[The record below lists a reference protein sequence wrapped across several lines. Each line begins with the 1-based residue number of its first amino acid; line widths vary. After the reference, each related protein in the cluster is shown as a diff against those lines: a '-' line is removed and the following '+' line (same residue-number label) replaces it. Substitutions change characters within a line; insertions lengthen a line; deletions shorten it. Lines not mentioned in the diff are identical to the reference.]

1 MIGNN
6 INELISI
13 AESQSD
19 ERLAQELNPQ
29 TETGMLGPTW
39 LPAAELSF
47 REKMRSGAQAQQQQ
61 NNGSIIDQLAQSAM
75 MPQGMPPQGMPPQQ
89 QMMPQQMPQGM
100 MPQQSMPQQM
110 PPQQPMPPQ
119 MMAEGGMIG
128 GSMSGIGLM
137 ENMMEEGGMQGL
149 LQMLSNQR
157 KDEDQDPVT
166 QQEQM
171 MEQNAMASG
180 GMASGGIVN
189 YANGG
194 QITLDDLLN
203 RTFQDY
209 SDPTQ
214 ADLYQ
219 KTFPRDTTY
228 DTDPFGLDKY
238 TKLREAK
245 GELPLTDRQT
255 LDNLIYE
262 SRNIQLDDKN
272 FDGKRILN
280 EPNYE
285 RTVYTSPETAREKFT
300 NMQGEGFGWK
310 HLPEATLDTLKNTAV
325 GVGKGLAGTAAG
337 TGVEPETANTNK
349 TYAELLAEVGEID
362 SNAFGSTIMPFDRNL
377 LPDTIKNIATGAAGL
392 PEKIGTGY
400 VDLVKKAYGINEPDT
415 VNRKKSEGV
424 ELGPDFDPFIASD
437 DSDKNITPP
446 VDTTL
451 PDLNPD
457 AIKEVIAVTGDNTP
471 IVSNPSTTITAGGN
485 AGLTDDV
492 YRGQKQ
498 VLSEQMEKI
507 LNPLRNKD
515 GQMDRKWLAI
525 AAGAFNAA
533 QKGAPTLMAGLADL
547 GGGVTEQLQSLDKE
561 DQERAIAL
569 MTIYQKQMQLD
580 ETARGHDLT
589 YQASV
594 NKSIIDLQKSTDPL
608 DQLKYLQTSAKDYA
622 SVNEKI
628 ATGLL
633 DSSYKYT
640 NDILHSGQGNVV
652 AQIEYNNSLDKI
664 KTKENQIIE
673 QVEKEFNTDYDPN
686 NAEHKT
692 KADNLYQSWLS
703 KNTGLDTIRKDYY
716 SGRNQSDWVKSTLVL

>member
-6 INELISI
+6 INELIAI

-61 NNGSIIDQLAQSAM
+61 NNGSIIDQLAQQAMPPQMMSQGM
-75 MPQGMPPQGMPPQQ
+75 MPQGMPPQGM
-89 QMMPQQMPQGM
+89 MPQQP
-100 MPQQSMPQQM
+100 MPQQM

-255 LDNLIYE
+255 LDNVTQELL
-262 SRNIQLDDKN
+262 NIQTDDKN

-285 RTVYTSPETAREKFT
+285 RTVYTSPE
-300 NMQGEGFGWK
+300 
-310 HLPEATLDTLKNTAV
+310 
-325 GVGKGLAGTAAG
+325 
-337 TGVEPETANTNK
+337 VEPETANTNK

-437 DSDKNITPP
+437 DSGKNITPP
-446 VDTTL
+446 VDTT
-451 PDLNPD
+451 PVDIDPN

-471 IVSNPSTTITAGGN
+471 VVSNPTTITTAGGN

-652 AQIEYNNSLDKI
+652 AQNNYNTYLDEI

-703 KNTGLDTIRKDYY
+703 KNTGLNNIRKDYY

>member
-6 INELISI
+6 INELIAI

-61 NNGSIIDQLAQSAM
+61 NNGSIIDQLAQQAMPPQM
-75 MPQGMPPQGMPPQQ
+75 MPQGMPPQGM
-89 QMMPQQMPQGM
+89 MPQQP
-100 MPQQSMPQQM
+100 MPQQM
-110 PPQQPMPPQ
+110 PPQQP
-119 MMAEGGMIG
+119 
-128 GSMSGIGLM
+128 
-137 ENMMEEGGMQGL
+137 
-149 LQMLSNQR
+149 
-157 KDEDQDPVT
+157 
-166 QQEQM
+166 

-255 LDNLIYE
+255 LDNVTQELL
-262 SRNIQLDDKN
+262 NIQTDDKN

-285 RTVYTSPETAREKFT
+285 RTVYTSPE
-300 NMQGEGFGWK
+300 
-310 HLPEATLDTLKNTAV
+310 
-325 GVGKGLAGTAAG
+325 
-337 TGVEPETANTNK
+337 VEPETANTNK

-400 VDLVKKAYGINEPDT
+400 VDLVK
-415 VNRKKSEGV
+415 
-424 ELGPDFDPFIASD
+424 LGPDFDPFIASD
-437 DSDKNITPP
+437 DSGKNITPP
-446 VDTTL
+446 VDTT
-451 PDLNPD
+451 PVDIDPN

-471 IVSNPSTTITAGGN
+471 VVSNPTTITTAGGN

-652 AQIEYNNSLDKI
+652 AQNNYNTYLDEI

-703 KNTGLDTIRKDYY
+703 KNTGLNNIRKDYY

>member
-6 INELISI
+6 INELIAI

-61 NNGSIIDQLAQSAM
+61 NNGSIIDQLAQQAMPPQM
-75 MPQGMPPQGMPPQQ
+75 MPQGMPPQGM
-89 QMMPQQMPQGM
+89 MPQQP
-100 MPQQSMPQQM
+100 MPQQM

-255 LDNLIYE
+255 LDNVTQELL
-262 SRNIQLDDKN
+262 NIQTDDKN

-285 RTVYTSPETAREKFT
+285 RTVYTSPE
-300 NMQGEGFGWK
+300 
-310 HLPEATLDTLKNTAV
+310 
-325 GVGKGLAGTAAG
+325 
-337 TGVEPETANTNK
+337 VEPETANTNK

-437 DSDKNITPP
+437 DSGKNITPP
-446 VDTTL
+446 VDTT
-451 PDLNPD
+451 PVDIDPN

-471 IVSNPSTTITAGGN
+471 VVSNPTTITTAGGN

-652 AQIEYNNSLDKI
+652 AQNNYNTYLDEI

-703 KNTGLDTIRKDYY
+703 KNTGLNNIRKDYY

>member
-6 INELISI
+6 INELIAI

-61 NNGSIIDQLAQSAM
+61 NNGSIIDQLAQQAMPPQM
-75 MPQGMPPQGMPPQQ
+75 MPQGMPPQGMPPQ
-89 QMMPQQMPQGM
+89 GM
-100 MPQQSMPQQM
+100 MPQQPMPQQM

-255 LDNLIYE
+255 LDNVTQELL
-262 SRNIQLDDKN
+262 NIQTDDKN

-285 RTVYTSPETAREKFT
+285 RTVYTSPE
-300 NMQGEGFGWK
+300 
-310 HLPEATLDTLKNTAV
+310 
-325 GVGKGLAGTAAG
+325 
-337 TGVEPETANTNK
+337 VEPETANTNK

-437 DSDKNITPP
+437 DSGKNITPP
-446 VDTTL
+446 VDTT
-451 PDLNPD
+451 PVDIDPN

-471 IVSNPSTTITAGGN
+471 VVSNPTTITTAGGN

-652 AQIEYNNSLDKI
+652 AQNNYNTYLDEI

-703 KNTGLDTIRKDYY
+703 KNTGLNNIRKDYY

>member
-255 LDNLIYE
+255 LDNVTQELLNRE
-262 SRNIQLDDKN
+262 TDDKT
-272 FDGKRILN
+272 FDSAYMPAGQFGTPI
-280 EPNYE
+280 
-285 RTVYTSPETAREKFT
+285 SFAT
-300 NMQGEGFGWK
+300 NAE
-310 HLPEATLDTLKNTAV
+310 
-325 GVGKGLAGTAAG
+325 AGTEAG
-337 TGVEPETANTNK
+337 IGVEPETANTNK

-437 DSDKNITPP
+437 DSGKNITPP

-451 PDLNPD
+451 PKVDPTID
-457 AIKEVIAVTGDNTP
+457 KEQIAVTGDNTP
-471 IVSNPSTTITAGGN
+471 VVTNPSTITTAGGN

-569 MTIYQKQMQLD
+569 MAIYQKQMQLD

-589 YQASV
+589 YGASM
-594 NKSIIDLQKSTDPL
+594 NKNQLDLVKAAADRAGKTSTSVLNSTKAWDAAKKNKTLGEFGSSDFAGSVIDYSEQGVSSAQLQYNTLLSKIRVVEEEIMDDINNFDP
-608 DQLKYLQTSAKDYA
+608 S
-622 SVNEKI
+622 
-628 ATGLL
+628 
-633 DSSYKYT
+633 
-640 NDILHSGQGNVV
+640 
-652 AQIEYNNSLDKI
+652 
-664 KTKENQIIE
+664 
-673 QVEKEFNTDYDPN
+673 
-686 NAEHKT
+686 NAEHMKEAM
-692 KADNLYQSWLS
+692 KEFKEHLNDNPDQKMIY
-703 KNTGLDTIRKDYY
+703 NDYWTNRGY
-716 SGRNQSDWVKSTLVL
+716 EKEGKLVPFDMTTSLRFQPNKG

>member
-6 INELISI
+6 INELIAI

-61 NNGSIIDQLAQSAM
+61 NNGSIIDQLAQQAMPPQM
-75 MPQGMPPQGMPPQQ
+75 MPQGMPPQGMPPQ
-89 QMMPQQMPQGM
+89 GM
-100 MPQQSMPQQM
+100 MPQQPMPQQM
-110 PPQQPMPPQ
+110 PPQQPMPP
-119 MMAEGGMIG
+119 
-128 GSMSGIGLM
+128 
-137 ENMMEEGGMQGL
+137 
-149 LQMLSNQR
+149 
-157 KDEDQDPVT
+157 
-166 QQEQM
+166 QM

-255 LDNLIYE
+255 LDNVTQEL
-262 SRNIQLDDKN
+262 
-272 FDGKRILN
+272 LN
-280 EPNYE
+280 
-285 RTVYTSPETAREKFT
+285 RETAE
-300 NMQGEGFGWK
+300 
-310 HLPEATLDTLKNTAV
+310 
-325 GVGKGLAGTAAG
+325 AGTEAG

-400 VDLVKKAYGINEPDT
+400 VDLVKKAYGINETEPPEAIQALTEIQEQAVTGGLPPNTYYDP
-415 VNRKKSEGV
+415 VNSMIIDKATG
-424 ELGPDFDPFIASD
+424 
-437 DSDKNITPP
+437 KNIDA
-446 VDTTL
+446 DTTL
-451 PDLNPD
+451 PDLDPTID
-457 AIKEVIAVTGDNTP
+457 KEQIAVTGDNNP
-471 IVSNPSTTITAGGN
+471 IVTNPSTIITAGGN

-569 MTIYQKQMQLD
+569 MAIYQKQMQLD

-589 YQASV
+589 YDASM
-594 NKSIIDLQKSTDPL
+594 NKNQLDLLKDAANRAGKTATSVLNSTKAWDAAKKNKTLGEFGSSDFAGSVIDYSEQGVSSAQLQYNELLSKIRVVEEEIMDDIDNFDP
-608 DQLKYLQTSAKDYA
+608 S
-622 SVNEKI
+622 
-628 ATGLL
+628 
-633 DSSYKYT
+633 
-640 NDILHSGQGNVV
+640 
-652 AQIEYNNSLDKI
+652 
-664 KTKENQIIE
+664 
-673 QVEKEFNTDYDPN
+673 
-686 NAEHKT
+686 NAEHMKEVD
-692 KADNLYQSWLS
+692 KELKEHLNDNPDQKMIYNNYWINRGYEEEGKLVPFDMTTSLRIQP
-703 KNTGLDTIRKDYY
+703 RK
-716 SGRNQSDWVKSTLVL
+716 G

>member
-6 INELISI
+6 INELIAI

-61 NNGSIIDQLAQSAM
+61 NNGSIIDQLAQQAMPPQM
-75 MPQGMPPQGMPPQQ
+75 MPQGMPPQGM
-89 QMMPQQMPQGM
+89 MPQQP
-100 MPQQSMPQQM
+100 MPQQM

-255 LDNLIYE
+255 LDNVTQELL
-262 SRNIQLDDKN
+262 NIQTDDKN

-285 RTVYTSPETAREKFT
+285 RTVYTSPE
-300 NMQGEGFGWK
+300 
-310 HLPEATLDTLKNTAV
+310 
-325 GVGKGLAGTAAG
+325 
-337 TGVEPETANTNK
+337 VEPETANTNK

-437 DSDKNITPP
+437 DSGKNITPP
-446 VDTTL
+446 VDTT
-451 PDLNPD
+451 PVDIDPN

-471 IVSNPSTTITAGGN
+471 VVSNPTTITTAGGN

-569 MTIYQKQMQLD
+569 MAIYQKQMQLD

-652 AQIEYNNSLDKI
+652 AQNNYNTYLDEI

-703 KNTGLDTIRKDYY
+703 KNTGLNNIRKDYY

>member
-61 NNGSIIDQLAQSAM
+61 NNGSIIDQLAQQAMPPQM
-75 MPQGMPPQGMPPQQ
+75 MPQGMPPQGM
-89 QMMPQQMPQGM
+89 MPQQP
-100 MPQQSMPQQM
+100 MPQQM

-255 LDNLIYE
+255 LDNVTQELL
-262 SRNIQLDDKN
+262 NIQTDDKN

-285 RTVYTSPETAREKFT
+285 RTVYTSPE
-300 NMQGEGFGWK
+300 
-310 HLPEATLDTLKNTAV
+310 
-325 GVGKGLAGTAAG
+325 
-337 TGVEPETANTNK
+337 VEPETANTNK

-437 DSDKNITPP
+437 DSGKNITPP
-446 VDTTL
+446 VDTT
-451 PDLNPD
+451 PVDIDPN

-471 IVSNPSTTITAGGN
+471 VVSNPTTITTAGGN

-652 AQIEYNNSLDKI
+652 AQNNYNTYLDEI

-703 KNTGLDTIRKDYY
+703 KNTGLNNIRKDYY